1 MLYLKNKLF
10 LFFKKCNRVFIK
22 HAICLDECTFRIHET
37 MIHLVMWRL
46 TASASQYSDW
56 LEILTFLCFPSV
68 QNRFKNFE
76 SSTSFF
82 KMGPATLWNYR

>member
-1 MLYLKNKLF
+1 
-10 LFFKKCNRVFIK
+10 
-22 HAICLDECTFRIHET
+22 

-82 KMGPATLWNYR
+82 KMGPASMELSLEHIETLLPSSFS